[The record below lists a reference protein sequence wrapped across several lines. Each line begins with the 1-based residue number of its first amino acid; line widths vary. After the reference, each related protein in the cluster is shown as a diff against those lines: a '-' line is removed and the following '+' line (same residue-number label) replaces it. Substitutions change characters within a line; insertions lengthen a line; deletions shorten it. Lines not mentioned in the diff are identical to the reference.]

1 MLSLKPIAALLVIA
15 CLLTGIDTYAQQVT
29 LSHKNASLKT
39 VFDDIEKQTGYYFF
53 YDRAMLRLAGKVT
66 VQVKDVP
73 LKEALD
79 QCFKGQ
85 PIEWV
90 LVGKNI
96 TLRQT
101 GAFGREPPESVIP
114 PMLVKGMIINESG
127 EPVPGATVFIKG
139 TGTQV
144 AAGENGLFS
153 LTADSNAHLLIT
165 SVNYETQE
173 VPLSGRAQV
182 NVRLKKW
189 VTELNHAVVSNGYQ
203 RLNGGGLTGTFV
215 KIDNELLNRRVSSN
229 ILDHLDGITS
239 GLLFNKNNTTG
250 LNQSSI
256 SIRGRST
263 IYANP
268 EPLIVLDNF
277 PYTGDINNINPADI
291 ESITVLKDAA
301 AASIWGAL
309 SGNGVIVI
317 ITKKGRYNQP
327 VRVSFTSSLTVG
339 GKPDLYYTPVLSSAD
354 YISVERILF
363 KKPYYTDWENDP
375 GHRVISPAV
384 EIMIKNRDGKISD
397 ADANAQLDALSR
409 VDTRNDLEKYFYR
422 NSVNQQYALNLSGGY
437 TNHHYYFSA
446 GYDKNLSNAVGN
458 AYNRVT
464 LNTSNTY
471 ALLKQKLELS
481 AGIIF
486 SAAKT
491 TNSSSAR
498 QLMPNYPY
506 LQLAGADGGPL
517 PVYTG
522 FRQPYKDTAG
532 GGNLLNWNYKPLDEL
547 RLADDVTRLTDYRIN
562 LGLKYSILKGLD
574 AALYY
579 QYNKGSTDERNY
591 RSQNTYFT
599 RDLINQYTQVTPAGF
614 SRAIPLGGIFDKSL
628 NDYEVNNIRGQ
639 VNYSH
644 AWKEEHELTAIAG
657 AELRRLDGGLN
668 ITRQYGYDKDRR
680 TSIKVDYLSS
690 YSIYPAPS
698 TNIKIPMVDVDRSTT
713 DHYISYYSN
722 AVYTWRH
729 RYIVSASARRDE
741 SNLFGVNTN
750 QKGVPLWSAG
760 LAWIVSKEDFYRCD
774 DWLPYLKLRVTDGYN
789 GNVDRTVS
797 AYTTIL
803 LNGGVNQYGV
813 SSATINN
820 PANPS
825 LRWEKTNMVNAGI
838 DFAFRHDRVSG
849 SLEYYIKKGR
859 DLIGFSPLDPT
870 TGFLNNFKGNTAD
883 MLGNGLDL
891 LLNIKSNEKSFRWYG
906 TVLMSYTT
914 DKVTSY
920 KVKQASIASYYNPGS
935 FNPLQ
940 GNPLYSVYA
949 LKWMGLDNQDGDP
962 LGFLKGQ
969 KSTDYNSI
977 VNSTDLGDLIYKGP
991 ANPTVFGSLR
1001 NTFSWKQLDLSFN
1014 ITWKFGY
1021 YFRRTSIA
1029 YDDLYKGA
1037 SPGHPDF
1044 DRRWQKAGDEK
1055 TTNVP
1060 SMNVPGD
1067 FQRDIFYRYSEV
1079 LVEKGDHIR
1088 LQDIRLGYELK
1099 KEQAKKLHV
1108 RGAQLYVYAN
1118 NIGLLWKANDKGI
1131 DPDYVTGIPNPRS
1144 LAMGVTIEF

>member
-1 MLSLKPIAALLVIA
+1 MLSLKPIAALLVVA

-29 LSHKNASLKT
+29 LSYKNSPLRT
-39 VFDDIEKQTGYYFF
+39 IFDDIEKQTGYFFF
-53 YDRAMLRLAGKVT
+53 YDRARLRLAGLATVHVKAVT
-66 VQVKDVP
+66 LEK
-73 LKEALD
+73 ALD
-79 QCFKGQ
+79 LCLKDQ
-85 PIEWV
+85 PIKWV
-90 LVGKNI
+90 IAGTTI
-96 TLRQT
+96 TLEQI
-101 GAFGREPPESVIP
+101 GASGQDPPKTATP
-114 PMLVKGMIINESG
+114 PLVVKGTIFNEND
-127 EPVPGATVFIKG
+127 EPVPRATVFIKG
-139 TGTQV
+139 TETQV
-144 AAGENGLFS
+144 AASENGLFS
-153 LTADSNAHLLIT
+153 LTADSNAHLFIS

-173 VPLSGRAQV
+173 VALSGRTEV
-182 NVRLKKW
+182 NVRLKRT
-189 VTELNHAVVSNGYQ
+189 VAELSQAVVSSGYQ
-203 RLNGGGLTGTFV
+203 KLNGGGLTGAFV

-229 ILDHLDGITS
+229 ILDRLDGITS

-250 LNQSSI
+250 LNQSTI

-301 AASIWGAL
+301 AASIWGTL

-317 ITKKGRYNQP
+317 TTKKGKYNQP

-339 GKPDLYYTPVLSSAD
+339 GKPDLYYTPILSSAD

-422 NSVNQQYALNLSGGY
+422 NSINQQYALNLSGGY

-458 AYNRVT
+458 GYNRVT
-464 LNTSNTY
+464 LNASNTY

-491 TNSSSAR
+491 TNSNSAR
-498 QLMPNYPY
+498 QPMPSYPY

-547 RLADDVTRLTDYRIN
+547 RLADDVTHLTDYRIN
-562 LGLKYSILKGLD
+562 LGLKYNIIKGLD
-574 AALYY
+574 AALNY

-591 RSQNTYFT
+591 RSQSTYFT
-599 RDLINQYTQVTPAGF
+599 RDLINQYTQITPAGL
-614 SRAIPLGGIFDKSL
+614 SRAIPLGGIFDKSV

-644 AWKEEHELTAIAG
+644 TWKEEHELTAIAG
-657 AELRRLDGGLN
+657 AELRRLDGGIN

-680 TSIKVDYLSS
+680 TSVKVDYLSS
-690 YSIYPAPS
+690 YYIYPAPFVPV
-698 TNIKIPMVDVDRSTT
+698 KIPMVDVDKSTAE
-713 DHYISYYSN
+713 HYISYYSN
-722 AVYTWRH
+722 AVYTWKH
-729 RYIVSASARRDE
+729 RYIVSASARLDE
-741 SNLFGVNTN
+741 SNLFGVKTN
-750 QKGVPLWSAG
+750 QKGVPLWSGG

-774 DWLPYLKLRVTDGYN
+774 DWLPYLKLRITDGYN

-797 AYTTIL
+797 AYTTIIV
-803 LNGGVNQYGV
+803 NGGVNLYGA
-813 SSATINN
+813 SSATFNS

-825 LRWEKTNMVNAGI
+825 LRWEKTNMLNAGI

-859 DLIGFSPLDPT
+859 DLIGNSPLDPT
-870 TGFLNNFKGNTAD
+870 TGFTSFKGNTAD
-883 MLGNGLDL
+883 MSGKGLDL
-891 LLNIKSNEKSFRWYG
+891 LLNIKSNNKSFRWYG
-906 TVLMSYTT
+906 TVLLSYTT

-920 KVKQASIASYYNPGS
+920 KVKQSNISLYYNALY

-949 LKWMGLDNQDGDP
+949 LKWMGLDSQTGDP
-962 LGFLKGQ
+962 LGFLKGNT
-969 KSTDYNSI
+969 SSDYNSL
-977 VNSTDLGDLIYKGP
+977 VSSTDFRDLIYKGP

-1001 NTFSWKQLDLSFN
+1001 NTFSWKQLELSFN

-1021 YFRRTSIA
+1021 YFRRPSIT
-1029 YDDLYKGA
+1029 YYDLYRGA
-1037 SPGHPDF
+1037 SPGNADF
-1044 DRRWQKAGDEK
+1044 DRRWQKTGDEK

-1067 FQRDIFYRYSEV
+1067 FQRDDFYRYSEV

-1088 LQDIRLGYELK
+1088 LQDMRLGYELK
-1099 KEQAKKLHV
+1099 KEQVKKLHL

-1131 DPDYVTGIPNPRS
+1131 DPDYITGIPNPRS
-1144 LAMGVTIEF
+1144 LAMGVTIDF